1 MQASDGLRQ
10 TAYVIVMILLSLAL
24 FFLLVG
30 DRWTAGILGGVS
42 AVLFGIIE
50 WVRARAFRGF
60 ARDNASPRRN

>member
-10 TAYVIVMILLSLAL
+10 TAYVIVMILLLLAL

-30 DRWTAGILGGVS
+30 DRWTAGIFGGVS
-42 AVLFGIIE
+42 AMLIGIIE

-60 ARDNASPRRN
+60 ARNGAGLRRS